1 MVNQECVYGNQSK
14 TERSYFYTQKQKKRK
29 GNSMTEQTV
38 KEIIKSFAYGLSA
51 KEISDNEGTSLE
63 TMQKFAEEHV
73 AEIEQKKAE
82 LKEGGWYE

>member
-1 MVNQECVYGNQSK
+1 
-14 TERSYFYTQKQKKRK
+14 
-29 GNSMTEQTV
+29 MTEQTI
-38 KEIIKSFAYGLSA
+38 KESIKRFAYGLSS

-63 TMQKFAEEHV
+63 VMEKFSEEHA

>member
-1 MVNQECVYGNQSK
+1 
-14 TERSYFYTQKQKKRK
+14 
-29 GNSMTEQTV
+29 MTEQTI
-38 KEIIKSFAYGLSA
+38 KETIKRFAYGLSV
-51 KEISDNEGTSLE
+51 KEISDNEGTSLG

>member
-1 MVNQECVYGNQSK
+1 
-14 TERSYFYTQKQKKRK
+14 
-29 GNSMTEQTV
+29 MTEQTV
-38 KEIIKSFAYGLSA
+38 KEIIKSFSYGLSA

-82 LKEGGWYE
+82 LKEGGWYK

>member
-1 MVNQECVYGNQSK
+1 
-14 TERSYFYTQKQKKRK
+14 
-29 GNSMTEQTV
+29 MTEQTI
-38 KEIIKSFAYGLSA
+38 KEVIKSFTYGLSA

-63 TMQKFAEEHV
+63 VMKKFAEERA

>member
-1 MVNQECVYGNQSK
+1 
-14 TERSYFYTQKQKKRK
+14 
-29 GNSMTEQTV
+29 MTEQIV
-38 KEIIKSFAYGLSA
+38 KEIIKSLAYGLSA

>member
-1 MVNQECVYGNQSK
+1 
-14 TERSYFYTQKQKKRK
+14 
-29 GNSMTEQTV
+29 MTEQTV

-51 KEISDNEGTSLE
+51 KEISE
-63 TMQKFAEEHV
+63 TMEKFAEEHV